1 MLNEK
6 MFSAE
11 VYFFAPLEV
20 LVLVS
25 FVLLQWNNVIKTK
38 GLFRSQFWRLKG
50 TETASVQF
58 WQRNS
63 VMAKASV
70 CGRDYIHQALKSE
83 EKDFANSQLFFSNKA
98 YGYYS
103 HSQIQRYKN
112 TICFIWYSTCA
123 FKNIKKN
130 SGEDFMTQIG
140 LE

>member
-1 MLNEK
+1 

-83 EKDFANSQLFFSNKA
+83 EKDFANSQLFSPIKHMGIIHTLKYKGIKILSVL
-98 YGYYS
+98 YGTPPV
-103 HSQIQRYKN
+103 HLKI
-112 TICFIWYSTCA
+112 
-123 FKNIKKN
+123 
-130 SGEDFMTQIG
+130 
-140 LE
+140 